1 MPKNILLVIQIIL
14 SLVLI
19 FLIVV
24 QSKGSGISSSLMGGS
39 SVYSTKRGVEKAI
52 FNITI
57 LIAGLFFISSVI
69 LLAVN

>member
-1 MPKNILLVIQIIL
+1 MTKNILLVIQIIL
-14 SLVLI
+14 SLFLI

-39 SVYSTKRGVEKAI
+39 QIYSTKRGVEKAV

-57 LIAGLFFISSVI
+57 LIAVLFFISSVF